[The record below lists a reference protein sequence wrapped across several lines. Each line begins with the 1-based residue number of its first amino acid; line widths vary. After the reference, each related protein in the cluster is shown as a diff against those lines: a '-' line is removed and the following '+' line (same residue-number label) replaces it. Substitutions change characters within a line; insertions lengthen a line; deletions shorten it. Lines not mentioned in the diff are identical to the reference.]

1 MHGHM
6 YSIRPA
12 PRLDGSKLGQSQ
24 NRLLQ
29 LSRTVL
35 VVPSA
40 RAQQASVA
48 AQWLPA
54 GAIGKKKKNARALY
68 LDLTP
73 ATKVILSHI
82 CNGILWP
89 TLSGTSLCYGRF
101 GTCLTSG
108 TVQERRP
115 QYRKEEV
122 LK

>member
-1 MHGHM
+1 MLEFLEKKPND
-6 YSIRPA
+6 SPA
-12 PRLDGSKLGQSQ
+12 
-24 NRLLQ
+24 LQ
-29 LSRTVL
+29 MLYHLYIAPKSR
-35 VVPSA
+35 
-40 RAQQASVA
+40 QASVA
-48 AQWLPA
+48 VQWLPA

-108 TVQERRP
+108 PRAQAV
-115 QYRKEEV
+115 
-122 LK
+122 

>member
-48 AQWLPA
+48 VQWLPA
-54 GAIGKKKKNARALY
+54 GAIGKKKKNARTLY

-108 TVQERRP
+108 PRAQAV
-115 QYRKEEV
+115 
-122 LK
+122 